1 MRKNHSYTLWLL
13 ILFFLIPMSLFSNE
27 IEYSFVPKRVYKNQV
42 FPVSFL
48 SRTNISG
55 KILFKFAGDKSPVL
69 KNPVIINDGAK
80 IFYTFY
86 FKTDEQLFQIP
97 SVTVNINGKDNLLDG
112 IEIPVKELPKKSNF
126 CGVIAS
132 GLKIKSYQASVY
144 DEKTNLVAISIEAH
158 DANLEDI
165 YVPVALKDG
174 IENIKRTGSR
184 IEGNYYIVLPA
195 KQNSLTFSYFDTIK
209 DKFIEKH
216 IPISIDDGSVAAQTD
231 LNPKDDSFEALK
243 KYVLLGM
250 IIIFLLLFLW
260 KRDFFYLMVGVI
272 ASIILLTF
280 YTPLSKICIKAGS
293 PLYIIPT
300 YNSTISVYTDQK
312 FTTTELYKRGE
323 YHKITYKNGIIG
335 WIKDEDICKN

>member
-1 MRKNHSYTLWLL
+1 MRKTHSYTLWLL
-13 ILFFLIPMSLFSNE
+13 TLFLLIPMSLFSNE

-42 FPVSFL
+42 FPISFL

-55 KILFKFAGDKSPVL
+55 KIIFKFAGDKSPIL

-86 FKTDEQLFQIP
+86 FKTDEQLFEIP
-97 SVTVNINGKDNLLDG
+97 SVAVNINGKDNLLDG
-112 IEIPVKELPKKSNF
+112 IKIPVKELPKKSNF

-144 DEKTNLVAISIEAH
+144 DGETNLVAISLEAH

-165 YVPVALKDG
+165 YVPDALKDG

-195 KQNSLTFSYFDTIK
+195 KQRSLTFSYFDTIK
-209 DKFIEKH
+209 DKFIKKH

-250 IIIFLLLFLW
+250 IIIFLLLFIW
-260 KRDFFYLMVGVI
+260 KRDFFYLIIGVI
-272 ASIILLTF
+272 ASVALLTF
-280 YTPLSKICIKAGS
+280 YTPLKKICIKSGS

-312 FTTTELYKRGE
+312 FTTIELYKRGE

-335 WIKDEDICKN
+335 WIKNEDICKN